1 MSAVTLMMVGDLIL
15 DEPDPDGFFE
25 PSRALLQSADLTIGH
40 VEVPH
45 TARGV
50 EQSTDIPA
58 PPADPAHLDALPRA
72 GFGVITLAGNHIAD
86 SGPAGIED
94 TVARLR
100 ELGLATTGAGMNLAA
115 AKAPAIV
122 ERNGLRVGVL
132 SYNCVGPRES
142 WATSKKAGCAYVKVL
157 THYELDYAS
166 PGGPPT
172 AYTFCA
178 PESLEAMAAD
188 IAALRAQVDVV
199 VVAFHKG
206 QGHVPARVEWYERQV
221 SQAAIDA
228 GAHAV
233 IGHHAHIL
241 RGVDVHRGRPIFH
254 GLGNFVS
261 VTRALSGPAGNSPER
276 QAWAERRQK
285 LFGFVPDPTMPA
297 YPFHPDSRH
306 TVVACCRIDAAG
318 AVRSWLVPCWIDP
331 QARPVPLQR
340 DERGEAMFEYLRHI
354 TASAK
359 LNAQYAWEGRHIRV
373 SAAGERA

>member
-1 MSAVTLMMVGDLIL
+1 MNAITMMMVGDLIL

-25 PSRALLQSADLTIGH
+25 PSRALLQSADVLIGH

-50 EQSTDIPA
+50 EQSTDVPA
-58 PPADPAHLDALPRA
+58 PPADPAHLQALPRA
-72 GFGVITLAGNHIAD
+72 GFHVVTLAGNHIAD
-86 SGPAGIED
+86 SGPPGIED
-94 TVARLR
+94 TVATLR
-100 ELGLATTGAGMNLAA
+100 GLGIHTAGAGMNLAA

-122 ERNGLRVGVL
+122 ERNGLRIGVL

-166 PGGPPT
+166 PGGPPLI
-172 AYTFCA
+172 YTFCA
-178 PESLEAMAAD
+178 PESLEAMAGD
-188 IAALRAQVDVV
+188 IAALHAQVDVV
-199 VVAFHKG
+199 VVSFHKG
-206 QGHVPARVEWYERQV
+206 VGHIPARVEWYERQV

-228 GAHAV
+228 GAHVV

-241 RGVDVHRGRPIFH
+241 RGVEVYRGRPVFH

-306 TVVACCRIDAAG
+306 TMVACCHVDAQGVVQA
-318 AVRSWLVPCWIDP
+318 SLVPCWVDG
-331 QARPVPLQR
+331 QARPVPLGR
-340 DERGEAMFEYLRHI
+340 DQRGEAMLHYLRDI
-354 TASAK
+354 TMTAK
-359 LNAQYAWEGRHIRV
+359 LNALYAWD
-373 SAAGERA
+373 GERIAIGAAEAT